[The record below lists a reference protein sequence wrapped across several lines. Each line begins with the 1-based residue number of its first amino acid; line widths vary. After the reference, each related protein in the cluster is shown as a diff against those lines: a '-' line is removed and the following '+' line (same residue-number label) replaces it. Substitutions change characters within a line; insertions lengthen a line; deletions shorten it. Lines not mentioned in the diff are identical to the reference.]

1 MDEQTAQG
9 GILLIDDDDFVAGS
23 LRQYLWTQ
31 GFAADVALDTS
42 FGEALMRANDYRVVV
57 VDPYLTTR
65 VRNEEHAVIDKV
77 IALQPNASVFVLT
90 AYASEPL
97 LRLADDGRVSAVIP
111 KPQGVVPL
119 GQRIL
124 RAAAALPL
132 PIV

>member
-1 MDEQTAQG
+1 MDERTAQG

-31 GFAADVALDTS
+31 GFAADIALDAT
-42 FGEALMRANDYRVVV
+42 FGEALMRANDYRVIVI
-57 VDPYLTTR
+57 DPYLTTR
-65 VRNEEHAVIDKV
+65 IRNEEHAVIDTV
-77 IALQPNASVFVLT
+77 LALQPNASVFVLT

-124 RAAAALPL
+124 RAATGLRS